1 MTVLDIK
8 TRAKPGPEVPVSHAF
23 CPSTTLFNFL
33 AASLRRVSYLLT
45 ITNMLNTNISFISNY
60 IKPHR
65 AEAIARIR
73 TNTFFLVLLA
83 VATHL
88 LPVPSLLR
96 AFRAVSSSS
105 DGYDGTYGYLC
116 LLGASSQSFGS
127 PLTVEKEV
135 ALSSVLVYNILQSVY
150 AIKYPRQIPP
160 LPASSAKAKR
170 KTIQASPTPARRLSQ
185 LVTPKKTSDPSFVPS
200 SSVPHPTASPLRYT
214 LPGSSTNTFASTGSL
229 PPSPSPVV
237 SAYRGKQLMSSVGR
251 PVDGAFISRLMSEND
266 DDT

>member
-1 MTVLDIK
+1 
-8 TRAKPGPEVPVSHAF
+8 
-23 CPSTTLFNFL
+23 
-33 AASLRRVSYLLT
+33 
-45 ITNMLNTNISFISNY
+45 MLNTKISLISNY

-96 AFRAVSSSS
+96 AIRAVSSSS
-105 DGYDGTYGYLC
+105 DAYDGIYGYLC
-116 LLGASSQSFGS
+116 LL
-127 PLTVEKEV
+127 EV

-150 AIKYPRQIPP
+150 AVKYPRPTSPP
-160 LPASSAKAKR
+160 SSSAKAKR

-214 LPGSSTNTFASTGSL
+214 LPNSSTNTFASTSSL
-229 PPSPSPVV
+229 PPTPSPVV
-237 SAYRGKQLMSSVGR
+237 SAYRGKQLTSSMGR
-251 PVDGAFISRLMSEND
+251 PVDGAFISRLMSEHD
-266 DDT
+266 DDM